1 MKLGVYT
8 NLFANLEL
16 DDCLERLAGTGIE
29 AVEIAAG
36 NYNGSAHC
44 PVDELLASDDRCREY
59 RQKFN
64 DHGLEICALTCH
76 GNVLHPSPGET
87 QALQVGPAQDNSTG
101 GEARRAN
108 RYHVLGLSW

>member
-8 NLFANLEL
+8 NLFADLDL
-16 DDCLERLAGTGIE
+16 DDCLERISGTGVE

-59 RQKFN
+59 K
-64 DHGLEICALTCH
+64 
-76 GNVLHPSPGET
+76 
-87 QALQVGPAQDNSTG
+87 PAFPI
-101 GEARRAN
+101 
-108 RYHVLGLSW
+108 

>member
-8 NLFANLEL
+8 NLFADLDL
-16 DDCLERLAGTGIE
+16 DDCLERISGTGVE

-59 RQKFN
+59 KQKFT
-64 DHGLEICALTCH
+64 DRG
-76 GNVLHPSPGET
+76 
-87 QALQVGPAQDNSTG
+87 
-101 GEARRAN
+101 ARDLCIDLPR
-108 RYHVLGLSW
+108 